1 MLSPSKRYLYLI
13 FLVAHVLCL
22 VGLFT
27 TSMTWGNILLFVIGY
42 SMWGGLGAAIGL
54 HRWLSH
60 KAIVLHKWAEP
71 IVVWASIVCLQ
82 GQPMW
87 WAAVHR
93 GYHHRYSDK
102 DGDQH
107 SPVHGKWHAFN
118 GWIHTTDHSKTSLRS
133 VVDLGRIP
141 MIAKTHK
148 YYELIIY
155 ATWIIAGCISLD
167 LLFWG
172 FVIPAI
178 VALHIDNAVN
188 LFCHLPGAGYRN
200 FETTDQSVNVPILG
214 YLGWGQGW
222 HNNHHAHASK
232 FDFGRAVSGKKW
244 EYDPCMLFVPFIAK
258 EIR

>member
-1 MLSPSKRYLYLI
+1 
-13 FLVAHVLCL
+13 
-22 VGLFT
+22 
-27 TSMTWGNILLFVIGY
+27 
-42 SMWGGLGAAIGL
+42 
-54 HRWLSH
+54 
-60 KAIVLHKWAEP
+60 
-71 IVVWASIVCLQ
+71 
-82 GQPMW
+82 MW

-222 HNNHHAHASK
+222 HNNHHAHASR

-244 EYDPCMLFVPFIAK
+244 EYDPCMLFVPLIAK